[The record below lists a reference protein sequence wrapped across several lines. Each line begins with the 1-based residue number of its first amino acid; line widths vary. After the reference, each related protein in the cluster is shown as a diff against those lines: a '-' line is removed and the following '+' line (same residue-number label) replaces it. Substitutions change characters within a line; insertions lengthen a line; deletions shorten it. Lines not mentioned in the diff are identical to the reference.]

1 MLDTECCLRQIGD
14 YIKAYYVGFAMRK
27 GHPLFHQLA
36 TAMRKLMDDGSI
48 AQILH
53 SYPELSGQCRA
64 RGMAPFS
71 KHTHQLSVTELR
83 GLFVLV
89 SVMLAMALIWEVLAS
104 GYRKLLIKFHTNDTQ
119 PFTKTNQ

>member
-14 YIKAYYVGFAMRK
+14 YLKAYYVGFAMRK

-64 RGMAPFS
+64 RGMVPFS

-83 GLFVLV
+83 GLFFLV
-89 SVMLAMALIWEVLAS
+89 SVMLAMALIWEILSIA
-104 GYRKLLIKFHTNDTQ
+104 YRKLLIKFRRIETQ
-119 PFTKTNQ
+119 ILTKPN